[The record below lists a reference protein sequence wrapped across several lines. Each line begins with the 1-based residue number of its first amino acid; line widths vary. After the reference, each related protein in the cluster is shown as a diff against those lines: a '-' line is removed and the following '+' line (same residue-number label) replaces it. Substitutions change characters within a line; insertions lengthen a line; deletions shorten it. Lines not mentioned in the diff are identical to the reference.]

1 MPRGYKELSKEIL
14 ISQRKKKKRVRTVK
28 VI

>member
-1 MPRGYKELSKEIL
+1 MPKGYKELSKEIL
-14 ISQRKKKKRVRTVK
+14 ISLKRKKKMVRTVK